1 LALRSEIERLRLG
14 QGVGLGE
21 KEEELAALKVQAEQR
36 EASMRQRVEGME
48 ELREENNWLQVWT
61 LGKRLGSVTDLL
73 DLKL

>member
-1 LALRSEIERLRLG
+1 MALRSEIERLRLG